1 MRIRWAAESSISVST
16 ALESVDVTV
25 QTALMGKKK
34 ADEVT
39 TGDNKPEASRK
50 PFKPAR
56 IRKALADIAEKRA
69 GELAQDF
76 TQYVNDAVR
85 MRLEQE
91 GRWPPK
97 AATEAVS

>member
-39 TGDNKPEASRK
+39 TGDNKPEVRHK
-50 PFKPAR
+50 EELTFDNVH
-56 IRKALADIAEKRA
+56 LATCSYK
-69 GELAQDF
+69 
-76 TQYVNDAVR
+76 
-85 MRLEQE
+85 
-91 GRWPPK
+91 
-97 AATEAVS
+97 